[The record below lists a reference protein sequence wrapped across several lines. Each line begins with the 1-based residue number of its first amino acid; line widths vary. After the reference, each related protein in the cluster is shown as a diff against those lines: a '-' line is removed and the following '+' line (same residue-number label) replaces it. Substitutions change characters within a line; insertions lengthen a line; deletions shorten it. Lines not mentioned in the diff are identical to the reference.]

1 MYMYELEL
9 DKKVSIQTFLQLFM
23 VERCTVTTCLKMWI
37 FLYRIQFKSALWSAI
52 QTPHIYIMQAY
63 SKLSMFEHILRLST
77 HDGKVRILNFNSKC
91 AFWITQCT
99 HDRSTCVFWI
109 THYTHEWPKMWF
121 SFRERG
127 EEAWLCLGCLPIKH
141 ARVLFTFPLH
151 VQRAVL

>member
-1 MYMYELEL
+1 MLYLILSKNM
-9 DKKVSIQTFLQLFM
+9 TFLARKVLKIRRSTFLGTPGIHNGFRDELQIYQFHSVSLDPGVLCHPQCQKQISQLTLAFLD
-23 VERCTVTTCLKMWI
+23 CFHTTAKCVFWI
-37 FLYRIQFKSALWSAI
+37 F
-52 QTPHIYIMQAY
+52 
-63 SKLSMFEHILRLST
+63 
-77 HDGKVRILNFNSKC
+77 NSNC